1 MCNRVWIPREV
12 INGMSYRTFVD
23 NDGAYWQV
31 WDSQPSKFE
40 RRISTDDRRQRKSF
54 PWRATERRSG
64 VDRRTT
70 SQRRITLSEGYGRGW
85 LTFESL
91 DEKRRLVP
99 VPSGWEQL
107 SNTELRALCEQ
118 AKRIAKTDGGTSAA

>member
-1 MCNRVWIPREV
+1 
-12 INGMSYRTFVD
+12 MSYRTFVD

-31 WDSQPSKFE
+31 WDSLPVKFE
-40 RRISTDDRRQRKSF
+40 RRVLSEDRRRAKNF
-54 PWRATERRSG
+54 PWHGADRRSG

-70 SQRRITLSEGYGRGW
+70 SQRRITLAEGYGRGW

-91 DEKRRLVP
+91 AEKRRLVP
-99 VPSGWEQL
+99 IPSGWEEL
-107 SNTELRALCEQ
+107 SNAELRALCEQ

>member
-1 MCNRVWIPREV
+1 
-12 INGMSYRTFVD
+12 MSYRTFVD

-31 WDSQPSKFE
+31 WDSLPVKFE
-40 RRISTDDRRQRKSF
+40 RRVLSEDRRLAKSF
-54 PWRATERRSG
+54 AWHGTDRRSG
-64 VDRRTT
+64 LERRTT

-91 DEKRRLVP
+91 AEKRRLVP
-99 VPSGWEQL
+99 IPNRWEEL
-107 SNTELRALCEQ
+107 SNAELRALCEQ

>member
-1 MCNRVWIPREV
+1 
-12 INGMSYRTFVD
+12 MSYRTFVD
-23 NDGAYWQV
+23 KDGAYWQV

-40 RRISTDDRRQRKSF
+40 RRVSRDDRRRPKGF
-54 PWRATERRSG
+54 TWRGSERRSG

-91 DEKRRLVP
+91 DQKRRLVP
-99 VPSGWEQL
+99 IPSGWEQL
-107 SNTELRALCEQ
+107 GNAELRALCEQ